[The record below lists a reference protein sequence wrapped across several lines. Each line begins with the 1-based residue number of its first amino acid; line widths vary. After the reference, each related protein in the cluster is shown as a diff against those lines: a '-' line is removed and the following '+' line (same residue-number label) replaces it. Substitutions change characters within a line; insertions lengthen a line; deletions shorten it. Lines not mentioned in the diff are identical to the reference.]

1 MATNERQA
9 VVSLAAKRQTQ
20 EVLFTPDSPAVARHL
35 QRRAAAGEL
44 LRLSSGVYILNGPP
58 EEVEARVA
66 RNWQALAGR
75 LVPGAVVSHLSAFTR
90 GLTEGRYVTLSHPTR
105 FNRVIKLPGVEL
117 VLLKGP
123 GQLPGD
129 MALGDTGIFWA
140 SQPRALLENLG
151 RVVRRRP
158 TRAGRDAVEE
168 KLVAILNASGE
179 NVLNRVRDEARHLA
193 PALDAEKAFAELN
206 SLVGAL
212 LKTHSKGELRTKLG
226 QLVASGTP
234 VDVERMGRLE
244 LLASAL
250 RSVVLP
256 AIADVASAGEAKV
269 NFAFLESYFSNYVE
283 GTKFS
288 IEEAEGIVLKNEVI
302 ASRPKDS
309 HDILGV
315 FNLAINPG
323 TRDSLPPPGEPFVE
337 GLRER
342 HRAMLSLRPEVNPGE
357 LKTEVNYAGTTR
369 FVEPGFVRGTLQE
382 GSSIALSVPEGLAR
396 AIFYAFLVSEVH
408 PFEDGNGRVSR
419 LMMNAELSRLGL
431 CRIIIP
437 TIYHPQYVDCQ
448 RALTRSNEPDG
459 YIKALKLA
467 AQWCAQFDYSKID
480 SLIQTVRATNALEE
494 SPVAYHLL
502 NKDGSKMA

>member
-1 MATNERQA
+1 M
-9 VVSLAAKRQTQ
+9 VSLAAKRQTQ
-20 EVLFTPDSPAVARHL
+20 EVFLAPANPTEARQL
-35 QRRAAAGEL
+35 QRRAVAGEL
-44 LRLSSGVYILNGPP
+44 LRLASGVYVVNGPP
-58 EEVEARVA
+58 EELEARVA

-75 LVPGAVVSHLSAFTR
+75 LVPGAVVSHLSAFAR

-105 FNRVIKLPGVEL
+105 FNRVIKLPGLEL

-129 MALGDTGIFWA
+129 MALGDTGLLWA

-151 RVVRRRP
+151 RVLKRRP
-158 TRAGRDAVEE
+158 TRAGRNAVEE
-168 KLVAILNASGE
+168 KLVSLLNASGE
-179 NVLNRVRDEARHLA
+179 SGLNRARDEARRLA
-193 PALDAEKAFAELN
+193 PTLVAEEAFSELDR
-206 SLVGAL
+206 LVGAL
-212 LKTHSKGELRTKLG
+212 LNTHSKGEPRTKIG

-234 VDVERMGRLE
+234 VDAERMGRFE

-250 RSVVLP
+250 RSIVLP
-256 AIADVASAGEAKV
+256 TIPDVASSGDAKV
-269 NFAFLESYFSNYVE
+269 NFAFLESYFSIYVE

-288 IEEAEGIVLKNEVI
+288 IEEAEGIVLRSEVI

-315 FNLAINPG
+315 FSLAINPG
-323 TRDSLPPPGEPFVE
+323 TRDSLPPPGPPFVD
-337 GLRER
+337 GLRQR
-342 HRAMLSLRPEVNPGE
+342 HQVMLSRRPEINPGE
-357 LKTEVNYAGTTR
+357 LKTEVNFAGTTR

-382 GSSIALSVPEGLAR
+382 GSLIALSVPEGPSR

-408 PFEDGNGRVSR
+408 PFDDGNGRISR

-437 TIYHPQYVDCQ
+437 TLYHPQYVDCQ

-459 YIKALKLA
+459 FIKALTLA
-467 AQWCAQFDYSKID
+467 AQWCAQFDYSKIVP
-480 SLIQTVRATNALEE
+480 LIEAVRATNALEE
-494 SPVAYHLL
+494 SPVAHHLP
-502 NKDGSKMA
+502 NTDGSKMA

>member
-1 MATNERQA
+1 
-9 VVSLAAKRQTQ
+9 
-20 EVLFTPDSPAVARHL
+20 
-35 QRRAAAGEL
+35 
-44 LRLSSGVYILNGPP
+44 
-58 EEVEARVA
+58 
-66 RNWQALAGR
+66 
-75 LVPGAVVSHLSAFTR
+75 
-90 GLTEGRYVTLSHPTR
+90 
-105 FNRVIKLPGVEL
+105 
-117 VLLKGP
+117 
-123 GQLPGD
+123 
-129 MALGDTGIFWA
+129 MALGDSGIFWA
-140 SQPRALLENLG
+140 SQARALLENLG
-151 RVVRRRP
+151 RVVKRRP

-168 KLVAILNASGE
+168 KLVSILNASGE
-179 NVLNRVRDEARHLA
+179 NVLNRVRDDARRLA
-193 PALDAEKAFAELN
+193 PALDAGKAFAELDG
-206 SLVGAL
+206 LVGAL
-212 LKTHSKGELRTKLG
+212 LKTHSKGELRTRLG
-226 QLVASGTP
+226 QLVANGTP
-234 VDVERMGRLE
+234 VDAERMGRFE

-256 AIADVASAGEAKV
+256 AIADVASSGEAKV

-288 IEEAEGIVLKNEVI
+288 IEEAEGIVLKNEVV

-315 FNLAINPG
+315 FNLAINAG

-342 HRAMLSLRPEVNPGE
+342 HREMLSRRPEINPGE
-357 LKTEVNYAGTTR
+357 LKTEVNFAGTTR

-396 AIFYAFLVSEVH
+396 GIFYAFLVSEVH
-408 PFEDGNGRVSR
+408 PFEDGNGRISR

-437 TIYHPQYVDCQ
+437 TLYHPQYVDCQ

-480 SLIQTVRATNALEE
+480 PLIQTVRATNALEE

>member
-1 MATNERQA
+1 MATIKRQTVA
-9 VVSLAAKRQTQ
+9 SLAAKRQTQ
-20 EVLFTPDSPAVARHL
+20 EVLFAPDSPAEARQL
-35 QRRAAAGEL
+35 QRRAAAKEL
-44 LRLSSGVYILNGPP
+44 LRLASGVYVVNGPP
-58 EEVEARVA
+58 EELEARVA

-105 FNRVIKLPGVEL
+105 FNRTIKLPGVEL

-123 GQLPGD
+123 SQLPGD
-129 MALGDTGIFWA
+129 MALGHTGIFWA

-151 RVVRRRP
+151 RVVKLRP
-158 TRAGRDAVEE
+158 TRAGRNAVEE
-168 KLVAILNASGE
+168 KLVAILNASGA
-179 NVLNRVRDEARHLA
+179 NALNRVRDEARRLA
-193 PALDAEKAFAELN
+193 PTLDAEKAFAELN

-212 LKTHSKGELRTKLG
+212 LSTHSKGELHTRLG

-234 VDVERMGRLE
+234 VDTERMSRFE

-256 AIADVASAGEAKV
+256 TIADVASSGDAKV

-288 IEEAEGIVLKNEVI
+288 IEQAEGIVLRNEVV

-309 HDILGV
+309 HDVLGV
-315 FNLAINPG
+315 FRLAINPG
-323 TRDSLPPPGEPFVE
+323 TRDSLPPPGAPFVE

-342 HRAMLSLRPEVNPGE
+342 HREMLSRRPEVNPGE
-357 LKTEVNYAGTTR
+357 LKTEVNLAATTR
-369 FVEPGFVRGTLQE
+369 FVDPAFVRGTLQE
-382 GSSIALSVPEGLAR
+382 GSSIAMSVPEGLAR

-408 PFEDGNGRVSR
+408 PFEDGNGRISR

-431 CRIIIP
+431 CRITIP
-437 TIYHPQYVDCQ
+437 TLYHPQYVDCQ

-459 YIKALKLA
+459 FIKALTLA
-467 AQWCAQFDYSKID
+467 AKWCAQFDYSKMEP
-480 SLIQTVRATNALEE
+480 LIETVRATNALEE
-494 SPVAYHLL
+494 SPFAYHLL
-502 NKDGSKMA
+502 ISDGARAR